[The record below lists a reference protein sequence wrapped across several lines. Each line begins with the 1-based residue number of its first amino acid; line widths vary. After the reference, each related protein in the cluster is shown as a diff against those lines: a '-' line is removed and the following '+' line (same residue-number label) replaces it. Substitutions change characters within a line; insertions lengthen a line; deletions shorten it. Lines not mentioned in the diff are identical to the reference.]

1 MASLACARLLAR
13 NTGSLRNSLGGRL
26 CRASGVVAHRMQCGE
41 QKLSHCAARTALVVP
56 QVKRACNRGYCEDV
70 KQKPETIKDIER
82 RVLKAVTAYNET
94 TAEKGLREPRVK
106 QVRHYSHKL
115 PLSLDLISQRVLL
128 VLKLYDKIETTK
140 LTLESHF
147 MEDLGLDSLDHVE
160 IIMAIEDEFGFEIP
174 DMDAERLLRPRD
186 IVRYVA
192 DKEDVYE

>member
-94 TAEKGLREPRVK
+94 TAEK
-106 QVRHYSHKL
+106 
-115 PLSLDLISQRVLL
+115 
-128 VLKLYDKIETTK
+128 